1 MINTTTTNANV
12 GADSYTD
19 LANLNSITALGRKDK
34 DQALEKIAEQFES
47 MMVRMM
53 MKSMRSAN
61 SVFAE
66 GNFLSSKEG
75 DMYQDMFDD
84 QMALSL
90 SQGRGMGIAEVMV
103 RQLKQR
109 YGNEEKS
116 TAAGSVQE
124 YLDKRNNYTGFIPGV
139 ESAKAAV
146 NQTAGQLAAKPKSMA
161 MEFDGSSQ
169 SFIQQVYAMAKQAAE
184 KLGIQPEALI
194 AQAGLET
201 GWGKKI
207 TSIGDK
213 SSFNLFNIKADK
225 RWQGDSVTVQTL
237 EVRQGILTKEY
248 ATFRSYES
256 PKQSFDDY
264 VAFINSSPRY
274 EKALQADDSE
284 SYIRALEEAGYAT
297 DPQYSEKILR
307 ILNSSEMKSAVNNA
321 MNSQPVAMAS
331 H

>member
-1 MINTTTTNANV
+1 MINTSNANV

-19 LANLNSITALGRKDK
+19 LANLNSITQLGKKDKGQALG
-34 DQALEKIAEQFES
+34 KIAEQFES

-103 RQLKQR
+103 RQLNQR
-109 YGNEEKS
+109 FGNEEAA
-116 TAAGSVQE
+116 TEAGSIQD
-124 YLDKRNNYTGFIPGV
+124 YLNKRNNATGFVPGI

-146 NQTAGQLAAKPKSMA
+146 EKADQQLAVKPAA

-169 SFIQQVYAMAKQAAE
+169 SFIQQVYNMAKQAAD
-184 KLGIQPEALI
+184 KLGVAPEALI

-207 TSIGDK
+207 TGIGDK
-213 SSFNLFNIKADK
+213 SSFNLFNIKADN
-225 RWQGDSVTVQTL
+225 RWKGDSVTVQTL
-237 EVRQGILTKEY
+237 EVRQGIPTKEY
-248 ATFRSYES
+248 AAFRSYES

-264 VAFINSSPRY
+264 VEFISNSPRY
-274 EKALQADDSE
+274 EKARQADDSE

-307 ILNSSEMKSAVNNA
+307 ILNSPEMKSAVKNA
-321 MNSQPVAMAS
+321 ISSQPIAMAS

>member
-1 MINTTTTNANV
+1 MINASINNANV

-19 LANLNSITALGRKDK
+19 LANLNSITQLGRKDK
-34 DQALEKIAEQFES
+34 GQALGKIAEQFES

-90 SQGRGMGIAEVMV
+90 SQGRGMGIAEVMI
-103 RQLKQR
+103 RQLNQR

-116 TAAGSVQE
+116 TKAGSIQE
-124 YLDKRNNYTGFIPGV
+124 YLNKPNNYSGFIPGV
-139 ESAKAAV
+139 ESAKAAASK
-146 NQTAGQLAAKPKSMA
+146 TDEKLSSKPVPMV
-161 MEFDGSSQ
+161 FDGSSE
-169 SFIQQVYAMAKQAAE
+169 SFIQQVYAMASQAAE
-184 KLGIQPEALI
+184 KLGVQPEALI

-213 SSFNLFNIKADK
+213 SSFNFFNIKADK

-237 EVRQGILTKEY
+237 EVRQGIPTKEY
-248 ATFRSYES
+248 AAFRSYEN
-256 PKQSFDDY
+256 PQQSFDDY
-264 VAFINSSPRY
+264 VEFINNNPRY
-274 EKALQADDSE
+274 EQARQANDSE
-284 SYIRALEEAGYAT
+284 SYIYALEQAGYAT
-297 DPQYSEKILR
+297 DPQYGEKILR
-307 ILNSSEMKSAVNNA
+307 ILNSSEIKNAVKRA
-321 MNSQPVAMAS
+321 VTSQPIAMAG

>member
-1 MINTTTTNANV
+1 MNTSNANV

-19 LANLNSITALGRKDK
+19 LANLNSITQLGKTDKGQALG
-34 DQALEKIAEQFES
+34 KIAEQFES

-84 QMALSL
+84 QIALSL

-103 RQLKQR
+103 RQLNQR
-109 YGNEEKS
+109 FGSEEKAI
-116 TAAGSVQE
+116 AAGSLQE
-124 YLDKRNNYTGFIPGV
+124 YLNKRNNYSGFIPGL
-139 ESAKAAV
+139 ESAKAAASDT
-146 NQTAGQLAAKPKSMA
+146 NEQLAAKPVA
-161 MEFDGSSQ
+161 MEFDGSRE
-169 SFIQQVYAMAKQAAE
+169 SFISQVYGMAKQAAE
-184 KLGIQPEALI
+184 KLGIAPEALI

-207 TSIGDK
+207 TSIGEK

-237 EVRQGILTKEY
+237 EVRQGIPTKEY
-248 ATFRSYES
+248 AAFRSYES

-264 VAFINSSPRY
+264 VEFISNSPRY
-274 EKALQADDSE
+274 EKARQANDSE

-297 DPQYSEKILR
+297 DPQYSEKIIR
-307 ILNSSEMKSAVNNA
+307 ILNSPEMKNAVQHA
-321 MNSQPVAMAS
+321 VTSQPIAMAS

>member
-1 MINTTTTNANV
+1 MINTATSNSNV

-19 LANLNSITALGRKDK
+19 LANLHSITQLGRKNK
-34 DQALEKIAEQFES
+34 GQALGKIAEQFES

-84 QMALSL
+84 QVALSL

-103 RQLKQR
+103 RQLNQR
-109 YGNEEKS
+109 FGNEEKS
-116 TAAGSVQE
+116 MEGGSLQE
-124 YLDKRNNYTGFIPGV
+124 YLDKRNNYSGFVPGI
-139 ESAKAAV
+139 ESGKAAAI
-146 NQTAGQLAAKPKSMA
+146 NTDQELAAKPLK
-161 MEFDGSSQ
+161 MEFDGSSE

-184 KLGIQPEALI
+184 KLGVQPEALI

-207 TSIGDK
+207 TSFGDK
-213 SSFNLFNIKADK
+213 NSFNLFNIKADK

-237 EVRQGILTKEY
+237 EVRQGIPTKEY
-248 ATFRSYES
+248 AAFRAYES

-264 VAFINSSPRY
+264 VEFITNSPRY
-274 EKALQADDSE
+274 EKARQASDSE

-297 DPQYSEKILR
+297 DPQYSEKIIR
-307 ILNSSEMKSAVNNA
+307 ILNSPEMKNAVQNA
-321 MNSQPVAMAS
+321 ITGQPIAMAS